1 MSSTSSRRSPPR
13 KGGGLQTD
21 RRIHLTPERRDQI
34 DVHHLGRALLR
45 LAQERYDTGQAETE
59 TG

>member
-13 KGGGLQTD
+13 KGGGLQTN
-21 RRIHLTPERRDQI
+21 RRIDLTPERRDQI

-45 LAQERYDTGQAETE
+45 LAQERYDTGQSEAET
-59 TG
+59 G